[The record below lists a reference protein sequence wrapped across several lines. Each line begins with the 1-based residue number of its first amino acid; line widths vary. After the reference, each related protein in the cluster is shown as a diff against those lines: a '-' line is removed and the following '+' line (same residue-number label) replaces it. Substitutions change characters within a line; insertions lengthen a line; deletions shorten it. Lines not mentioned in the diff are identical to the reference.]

1 MGTFI
6 GAPKNG
12 SFREQ
17 AVKIYEEAGL
27 DLSGI
32 DTDSRSY
39 NQQTED
45 AEVYLL
51 RPQDIPWAFF
61 NGEIDTGVTGYDIL
75 VEYTLGE
82 DVAQDSP
89 EYDVLMD
96 YLMSDGSNRECSVYD
111 ELGFGGVDIV
121 FATREQEML
130 EKDEISVATSYPNIA
145 EEYLSNNFEEY
156 SVFEAEGSVEVFPQ
170 FDSIDGV
177 VEVVDSGTTLE
188 ENGLKTREKLFESEA
203 IMLGDVEE
211 ALEKS
216 R

>member
-12 SFREQ
+12 SFRQE
-17 AVKIYEEAGL
+17 AIKIYEEAGL
-27 DLSGI
+27 DLEGI

-45 AEVYLL
+45 AEVYLM

-61 NGEIDTGVTGYDIL
+61 NDEIDSGVTGYDIL

-82 DVAQDSP
+82 DVASDSP
-89 EYDVLMD
+89 EYEVLMD
-96 YLMSDGSNRECSVYD
+96 YLLSDENDRECSVYK

-121 FATREQEML
+121 FATR
-130 EKDEISVATSYPNIA
+130 DEDILGQDEVSVATSYPNIA
-145 EEYLSNNFEEY
+145 EEYLSNNFEDY
-156 SVFEAEGSVEVFPQ
+156 DIFEAEGSVEVFPQ
-170 FDSIDGV
+170 FDSVDGV

-188 ENGLKTREKLFESEA
+188 ENGLEVRDTLFESEA
-203 IMLGDVEE
+203 IMLGDIEGE
-211 ALEKS
+211 LEGF
-216 R
+216 